1 MPNNGTSRRGSA
13 LVAVLW
19 LSAALAAIALSVA
32 TSVRSETGRVS
43 SSLDGLRA
51 QYLAAGAVERALLY
65 AEWGPRY
72 RLPDGTPMYPSDIPR
87 FVLQFP
93 SGQVEVEI
101 VSESA
106 KLNVNTSKPEELFQ
120 LLGALGVDPERAQ
133 QIVAGIVDWRR
144 PAPPG
149 ALDAFDAQSSGLN
162 PSFPVRHAS
171 MEEIE
176 ELLFIQGVTPE
187 LFYGTYQR
195 DAQGVLR
202 LHHGLRDC
210 LSVYGATMQI
220 DANTAQPEVLEAVG
234 LPPEVT
240 DALVRARSLKPFRTG
255 AELVAFGQDL
265 PGFQRLGIA
274 KTTLETVRATARPRR
289 PDGSLSD
296 SRRSVAALV
305 KLMDQTE
312 FPEPYHVLRWYGN
325 VWVE

>member
-1 MPNNGTSRRGSA
+1 
-13 LVAVLW
+13 LLAVLW
-19 LSAALAAIALSVA
+19 ISAALAAIAFSVA
-32 TSVRSETGRVS
+32 ATVRSETGRVS
-43 SSLDGLRA
+43 SSVDGLKA

-72 RLPDGTPMYPSDIPR
+72 RTPEGMPLYPFNVPR

-93 SGQVEVEI
+93 SGQVDVEMI
-101 VSESA
+101 SESA
-106 KLNVNTSKPEELFQ
+106 KMNVNTSQPED
-120 LLGALGVDPERAQ
+120 LLRLLAALGVEPGRAGE
-133 QIVAGIVDWRR
+133 IVAGIVAWRS

-149 ALDAFDAQSSGLN
+149 ALDAFDLQTSGPN
-162 PSFPVRHAS
+162 PSFPARHAS

-187 LFYGTYQR
+187 LFYGTYER

-202 LHHGLRDC
+202 MHHGLRDC
-210 LSVYGATMQI
+210 LSVYGGIAQV

-234 LPPEVT
+234 LPPEAVA
-240 DALVRARSLKPFRTG
+240 ALIRARSVKPFQNG
-255 AELVAFGQDL
+255 AELVAFAQSL
-265 PGFQRLGIA
+265 PGLQRLRIA
-274 KTTLETVRATARPRR
+274 NSSLKTVRATARPRR

-296 SRRSVAALV
+296 ARRTVAALV
-305 KLMDQTE
+305 KVMDQGQ